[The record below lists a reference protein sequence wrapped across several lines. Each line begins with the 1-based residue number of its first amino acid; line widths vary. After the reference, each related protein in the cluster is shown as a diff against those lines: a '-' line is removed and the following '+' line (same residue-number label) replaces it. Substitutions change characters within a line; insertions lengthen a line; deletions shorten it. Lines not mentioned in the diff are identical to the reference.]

1 MEIDIHSGYRFAFS
15 DHNASTSTTTRGLT
29 ECLIH
34 CHGTVHS
41 IASDQETSFHS
52 KEAQQWDSLHE
63 IKLSY
68 QISHHLEVAVLNEG

>member
-1 MEIDIHSGYRFAFS
+1 MEVDIYSGYRFAFS
-15 DHNASTSTTTRGLT
+15 DRNVSASTTTHGLT

-34 CHGTVHS
+34 CHGILYS

-52 KEAQQWDSLHE
+52 KEAQQWDSLPE

-68 QISHHLEVAVLNEG
+68 HISHRLEVAGLNER